1 MVQGSGAEGKAQAKR
16 KTAKEISACFCVSGM
31 LPQGLG
37 IHPHLKAVRSNLSLA
52 ISKGSGGSG
61 YLH

>member
-16 KTAKEISACFCVSGM
+16 KTAKEISACFCVSG
-31 LPQGLG
+31 
-37 IHPHLKAVRSNLSLA
+37 
-52 ISKGSGGSG
+52 